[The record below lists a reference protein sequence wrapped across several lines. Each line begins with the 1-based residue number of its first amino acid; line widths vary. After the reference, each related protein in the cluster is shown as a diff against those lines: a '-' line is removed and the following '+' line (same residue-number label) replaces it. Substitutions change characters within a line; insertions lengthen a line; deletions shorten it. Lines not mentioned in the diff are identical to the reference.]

1 MTQVFITHGYTA
13 NGNKHWFP
21 WLETE
26 LAKLGIPCKRL
37 NMPDSEHPTPEAWL
51 AHHQQEI
58 VLTPETI
65 LIGHSLGCIA
75 SLNFLATAQKPIK
88 ALILVSGF
96 GEKLPHLPELDSFAN
111 FFQNLTAC
119 VPSQCYVIA
128 ARNDSIVP
136 AEFSQRLAENLQA
149 SYLCLP
155 TGGHFLD
162 REGVTTLP
170 EVLDL
175 IRKIEQI

>member
-1 MTQVFITHGYTA
+1 M
-13 NGNKHWFP
+13 
-21 WLETE
+21 
-26 LAKLGIPCKRL
+26 
-37 NMPDSEHPTPEAWL
+37 
-51 AHHQQEI
+51 
-58 VLTPETI
+58 
-65 LIGHSLGCIA
+65 
-75 SLNFLATAQKPIK
+75 
-88 ALILVSGF
+88 
-96 GEKLPHLPELDSFAN
+96 
-111 FFQNLTAC
+111 
-119 VPSQCYVIA
+119 
-128 ARNDSIVP
+128 P